1 MTRPP
6 LRHLPPMRDGVS
18 ASCVALPVVGANP
31 WPTLLDFLAQRLPYV
46 SREDWHSR
54 MTQGAVLDEQGQ
66 ALRADAPYP
75 PQPSDAQHRRV
86 FYYRTLAHEPTIPFE
101 AQVLFQDEHLVVADK
116 PHFLPVTPSGRY
128 VQETLLVRLK
138 RQLGIETLSPLHRI
152 DRETAGLVL
161 FSVRPQDRGAYM
173 ALFRNKAV
181 TKHYE
186 AIAPWRADLALP
198 HTHRSRM
205 EPGTPFFRQSEVPG
219 EPNSETHI
227 ELIERIE
234 KHGAQALARYRL
246 TPVTGKT
253 HQLRV
258 HMNALGLPI
267 EGDLFYPQVVHG
279 PDATQEN
286 YAHPLQLLATS
297 INFVDP
303 LTGLARCF
311 ESLRRLDGRAV
322 RQPKAVIHCG

>member
-6 LRHLPPMRDGVS
+6 HRFVPPMRDGVS
-18 ASCVALPVVGANP
+18 ASCVALPVADTNP
-31 WPTLLDFLAQRLPYV
+31 WPTLLDFLAHRLPYV
-46 SREDWHSR
+46 SRDDWHTR

-75 PQPSDAQHRRV
+75 PQPRDAQHRRV
-86 FYYRTLAHEPTIPFE
+86 YYYRALTHEPPIPFE

-128 VQETLLVRLK
+128 LQETLLLRLQ

-186 AIAPWRADLALP
+186 AIAPWRADLSLP

-205 EPGTPFFRQSEVPG
+205 ERGNPFFRQHEVPG
-219 EPNSETHI
+219 EPNSETCI
-227 ELIERIE
+227 ELIERMSDQQ
-234 KHGAQALARYRL
+234 HALARYRL

-267 EGDLFYPQVVHG
+267 VGDLFYPEVIHG
-279 PDATQEN
+279 PGVNQEDI
-286 YAHPLQLLATS
+286 AHPLQLLAKAVAF
-297 INFVDP
+297 IDP
-303 LTGLARCF
+303 VSGLSRRF
-311 ESLRRLDGRAV
+311 ESQRKLNA
-322 RQPKAVIHCG
+322 